1 LCSSLE
7 SLADIAHTKDGAS
20 VVRELLA
27 RGTAKVGTVLVFGL
41 NTFVTP
47 RRLMHEPCGVQDRKN
62 ILRVL
67 KPHLQKLCEDQD
79 AQMVLFTALD
89 CVEWVDHTVNG

>member
-27 RGTAKVGTVLVFGL
+27 RGTAKVGTVLFFCL
-41 NTFVTP
+41 DAFVTP
-47 RRLMHEPCGVQDRKN
+47 WRLMHELCGLQDRKN

-89 CVEWVDHTVNG
+89 CVECVYHAVNG